1 MSSYENYTQT
11 SAVYDHTRVPVGL
24 EIISAALSA
33 GSTKP
38 DRQILLDA
46 GCGTGIYTF
55 ALIDQ
60 VHRVE
65 AIDLNRSMLA
75 VARSKMC
82 SATEQGR
89 IGFTR
94 GSITQLPF
102 KSQNVDGVMMNQIL
116 HHLPDQPGDGW
127 PLHHQALKEC
137 ARVLRPAG
145 VLIINSCTHEQLEKG
160 FWFYKL
166 IPNARTAV
174 MRKVIPEKELDT
186 LLCSVGLTLNGRMV
200 DFDGVLQG
208 ESYFDAEAVLDY
220 AWRKGDSIWTLASD
234 HELQTALTRIAE
246 LSTRNKLQS
255 FMQRYDVDRPTVGQT
270 SFSVAIKN

>member
-11 SAVYDHTRVPVGL
+11 STVYDHTRVPVGL

-102 KSQNVDGVMMNQIL
+102 KTHSVDGVMMNQIL
-116 HHLPDQPGDGW
+116 HHLPDQAGDGW

-137 ARVLRPAG
+137 ARVLRQGG
-145 VLIINSCTHEQLEKG
+145 VLIINSCTHKQLEKG

-166 IPNARTAV
+166 IPNAQTAV

-200 DFDGVLQG
+200 DFEGVLQG

-220 AWRKGDSIWTLASD
+220 AWRKGDSIWTLAND

-246 LSTRNKLQS
+246 LSARNKLQS

>member
-24 EIISAALSA
+24 EIITAALSS

-55 ALIDQ
+55 ALVDQ

-65 AIDLNRSMLA
+65 AIDLNRSMLS
-75 VARSKMC
+75 VARSKRR
-82 SATEQGR
+82 SAVKHDR
-89 IGFTR
+89 IGFTQ
-94 GSITQLPF
+94 GSISQLPF
-102 KSQNVDGVMMNQIL
+102 ETQSVDGVMMNQVL
-116 HHLPDQPGDGW
+116 HHLPDQAEDGW
-127 PLHHQALKEC
+127 PLHHQVLKEC
-137 ARVLRPAG
+137 ARVLRPGG

-160 FWFYKL
+160 FWFYEL

-174 MRKVIPEKELDT
+174 MRKIIPEKELDA
-186 LLCSVGLTLNGRMV
+186 LMCGVGLTLNDRLV
-200 DFDGVLQG
+200 ELDGVLQG

-234 HELQTALTRIAE
+234 QELRTALTQVTE
-246 LSTRNKLQS
+246 LAAKNQLQS
-255 FMQRYDVDRPTVGQT
+255 FMQRYDADRPALGQT
-270 SFSVAIKN
+270 SFSVAIKK

>member
-33 GSTKP
+33 GSAKP
-38 DRQILLDA
+38 DQQILLDA

-65 AIDLNRSMLA
+65 AIDLNRSMLS

-82 SATEQGR
+82 SAAEHDR

-102 KSQNVDGVMMNQIL
+102 KSESVDGVMMNQIL
-116 HHLPDQPGDGW
+116 HHLPDQAGDGW
-127 PLHHQALKEC
+127 PLHHQALQEC
-137 ARVLRPAG
+137 ARVLRPGG
-145 VLIINSCTHEQLEKG
+145 VLVINSCTHEQLEKG
-160 FWFYKL
+160 FWFYEL

-174 MRKVIPEKELDT
+174 MHKIIPEKELDT
-186 LLCSVGLTLNGRMV
+186 LIRRVGLTLDRRMV
-200 DFDGVLQG
+200 DFDGILQG
-208 ESYFDAEAVLDY
+208 ESYFDAEAALD
-220 AWRKGDSIWTLASD
+220 
-234 HELQTALTRIAE
+234 
-246 LSTRNKLQS
+246 LSL
-255 FMQRYDVDRPTVGQT
+255 
-270 SFSVAIKN
+270 IHI

>member
-33 GSTKP
+33 GSTKL

-65 AIDLNRSMLA
+65 SIDLNRSMLA

-102 KSQNVDGVMMNQIL
+102 KTHSVDGVMMNQIL
-116 HHLPDQPGDGW
+116 HHLPDQAGNGW
-127 PLHHQALKEC
+127 PLHRQALKEC
-137 ARVLRPAG
+137 ARVLRPGG

-160 FWFYKL
+160 FWFYEL

-174 MRKVIPEKELDT
+174 MRKIIPEKELDT
-186 LLCSVGLTLNGRMV
+186 LLCSVGLTLNERMV
-200 DFDGVLQG
+200 DFEGVLQG

-246 LSTRNKLQS
+246 LSARNKLQS

>member
-11 SAVYDHTRVPVGL
+11 SVVYDHTRVPVGL

-102 KSQNVDGVMMNQIL
+102 KTHSVDGVMMNQIL
-116 HHLPDQPGDGW
+116 HHLPDQAGDGW

-137 ARVLRPAG
+137 ARVLRQGG
-145 VLIINSCTHEQLEKG
+145 VLIINSCTHKQLEKG
-160 FWFYKL
+160 FWFYEL

-186 LLCSVGLTLNGRMV
+186 LLCSVGLTLIRRMV

-246 LSTRNKLQS
+246 LSARNKLQS

>member
-24 EIISAALSA
+24 EIISAALSP

-102 KSQNVDGVMMNQIL
+102 KTHSVDGVMMNQIL
-116 HHLPDQPGDGW
+116 HHLPDQAGDGW

-137 ARVLRPAG
+137 ARVLRQGG
-145 VLIINSCTHEQLEKG
+145 VLIINSCTHKQLEKG
-160 FWFYKL
+160 FWVYNL

-246 LSTRNKLQS
+246 LSARNKLQS

>member
-11 SAVYDHTRVPVGL
+11 SVVYDYTRVPVGL

-33 GSTKP
+33 ASTKP
-38 DRQILLDA
+38 DQQILLDA
-46 GCGTGIYTF
+46 GCGTGIYTI

-65 AIDLNRSMLA
+65 AVDLNRSMLS
-75 VARSKMC
+75 VARSKID
-82 SATEQGR
+82 STAENGG
-89 IGFTR
+89 IGFTQ

-102 KSQNVDGVMMNQIL
+102 KNESVDGVIMNQVL
-116 HHLPDQPGDGW
+116 HHLPDQAGDGW

-137 ARVLRPAG
+137 ARVLRPSG

-160 FWFYKL
+160 FWFYEL

-174 MRKVIPEKELDT
+174 MRKIIPEKELDI
-186 LLCSVGLTLNGRMV
+186 LMCGVGLTLNERMV
-200 DFDGVLQG
+200 DFDGILQG

-234 HELQTALTRIAE
+234 HELQTTLTQITE
-246 LSTRNKLQS
+246 LSAKNQLQS
-255 FMQRYDVDRPTVGQT
+255 FMQRYDADRPALGQT

>member
-82 SATEQGR
+82 SAAEHDR
-89 IGFTR
+89 IRFTQ

-102 KSQNVDGVMMNQIL
+102 KSQSVDGVMMNQIL
-116 HHLPDQPGDGW
+116 HHLPDQAGDGW

-137 ARVLRPAG
+137 ARVLRQGG
-145 VLIINSCTHEQLEKG
+145 VLIINSCTHKQLEKG
-160 FWFYKL
+160 FWFYEL

-174 MRKVIPEKELDT
+174 MRKIIPEKELDA
-186 LLCSVGLTLNGRMV
+186 LMCGVGFQL
-200 DFDGVLQG
+200 
-208 ESYFDAEAVLDY
+208 
-220 AWRKGDSIWTLASD
+220 
-234 HELQTALTRIAE
+234 
-246 LSTRNKLQS
+246 
-255 FMQRYDVDRPTVGQT
+255 
-270 SFSVAIKN
+270 

>member
-11 SAVYDHTRVPVGL
+11 SAVYDHTPVPVGL

-102 KSQNVDGVMMNQIL
+102 KTHSVDAVMMNQIL
-116 HHLPDQPGDGW
+116 HHLPDQAGDGW

-137 ARVLRPAG
+137 ARVLRQGG
-145 VLIINSCTHEQLEKG
+145 VLIINSCTHKQLEKG
-160 FWFYKL
+160 FWFYEL

-174 MRKVIPEKELDT
+174 MRKIIPEKELDI
-186 LLCSVGLTLNGRMV
+186 LMCSVGLTLNGRMV

-234 HELQTALTRIAE
+234 HELQTALAQVAE
-246 LSTRNKLQS
+246 LAAKNQLQS
-255 FMQRYDVDRPTVGQT
+255 FMQRYDADRPALGQT

>member
-82 SATEQGR
+82 SATVQGR
-89 IGFTR
+89 ISFTR
-94 GSITQLPF
+94 GSIIQLPF
-102 KSQNVDGVMMNQIL
+102 KTHSVDGVMMNQIL
-116 HHLPDQPGDGW
+116 HHLPDQAGDGW

-137 ARVLRPAG
+137 ARVLRQGG
-145 VLIINSCTHEQLEKG
+145 VLIINSCTHKQLEKG

-246 LSTRNKLQS
+246 LSARNKLQS

>member
-11 SAVYDHTRVPVGL
+11 SAVYDYTRVPVGL

-65 AIDLNRSMLA
+65 AIDLNGSMLA

-94 GSITQLPF
+94 GSFTRLPF
-102 KSQNVDGVMMNQIL
+102 KTHSVDGVMMNQIL
-116 HHLPDQPGDGW
+116 HHLPDQAGDGW

-137 ARVLRPAG
+137 ARVLRQGG
-145 VLIINSCTHEQLEKG
+145 VLIINSCTHKQLEKG
-160 FWFYKL
+160 FWFYEL

-174 MRKVIPEKELDT
+174 MRKIIPEKELDT
-186 LLCSVGLTLNGRMV
+186 LLCSVGLTLNRLMV

-220 AWRKGDSIWTLASD
+220 AWRKGDSIWTLASE
-234 HELQTALTRIAE
+234 HELQTALTQIAE
-246 LSTRNKLQS
+246 LSAKNQLQS
-255 FMQRYDVDRPTVGQT
+255 FMQRYDADRPALGQT

>member
-65 AIDLNRSMLA
+65 AVDLNRSMLS
-75 VARSKMC
+75 VARSKMD
-82 SATEQGR
+82 STAENGR
-89 IGFTR
+89 IGFTQ

-102 KSQNVDGVMMNQIL
+102 KTRSVDSVMMNQVL
-116 HHLPDQPGDGW
+116 HHLPDQAGDGW

-137 ARVLRPAG
+137 ARVLRPGG

-160 FWFYKL
+160 FWFYEL

-174 MRKVIPEKELDT
+174 MRKIIPEKELDT

-246 LSTRNKLQS
+246 LSARNKLQS

>member
-1 MSSYENYTQT
+1 MSSYENYTQP

-33 GSTKP
+33 SSTKP

-60 VHRVE
+60 VDRVE

-102 KSQNVDGVMMNQIL
+102 KTHSVDGVMMNQIL
-116 HHLPDQPGDGW
+116 HHLPDQAGDGW

-137 ARVLRPAG
+137 ARVLRQGG
-145 VLIINSCTHEQLEKG
+145 VLIINSCTHKQLEKG

-166 IPNARTAV
+166 IPNAQTAV

-186 LLCSVGLTLNGRMV
+186 LLCSVGLTLNRRMV

-208 ESYFDAEAVLDY
+208 ESYFDAEAVLNY

-246 LSTRNKLQS
+246 LSARNKLQS

>member
-38 DRQILLDA
+38 NRQILLDA

-75 VARSKMC
+75 VAQSKMC
-82 SATEQGR
+82 SPAEHDR

-102 KSQNVDGVMMNQIL
+102 KSQSVDGVMMNQIL
-116 HHLPDQPGDGW
+116 HHLPDEAGHGW

-137 ARVLRPAG
+137 ARVLRPSG

-160 FWFYKL
+160 FWFYEL

-174 MRKVIPEKELDT
+174 MHKIIPEKELDT
-186 LLCSVGLTLNGRMV
+186 LLRGVGLTLNGRMV

-208 ESYFDAEAVLDY
+208 KSYFNAEAVLDY
-220 AWRKGDSIWTLASD
+220 AWRKGDSIWALASD
-234 HELQTALTRIAE
+234 RELQTALTHIAE
-246 LSTRNKLQS
+246 LSAKNQLQS
-255 FMQRYDVDRPTVGQT
+255 FMQRYDADRPALGQT

>member
-55 ALIDQ
+55 ALINQ

-65 AIDLNRSMLA
+65 AIDLNHSMLA
-75 VARSKMC
+75 VARSKMS

-102 KSQNVDGVMMNQIL
+102 KTHSVDGVMMNQIL
-116 HHLPDQPGDGW
+116 HHLPDQAGDGW

-137 ARVLRPAG
+137 ARVLRQGG
-145 VLIINSCTHEQLEKG
+145 VLIINSCTHKQLEKG

-208 ESYFDAEAVLDY
+208 ESYFNAEAVLDY

-246 LSTRNKLQS
+246 LSARNKLQS

>member
-24 EIISAALSA
+24 EIITAALSSS
-33 GSTKP
+33 STKP

-55 ALIDQ
+55 ALVDQ

-65 AIDLNRSMLA
+65 AIDLNRSMLS
-75 VARSKMC
+75 VARSKMR
-82 SATEQGR
+82 SAVKQDRIRFTE
-89 IGFTR
+89 
-94 GSITQLPF
+94 GSISKLPCETHR
-102 KSQNVDGVMMNQIL
+102 VDGVMMNQVL
-116 HHLPDQPGDGW
+116 HHLPDQAEDGW
-127 PLHHQALKEC
+127 PLHHQVLKEC
-137 ARVLRPAG
+137 ARVLRPGG

-160 FWFYKL
+160 FWFYEL

-174 MRKVIPEKELDT
+174 IRKIIPEKELDT
-186 LLCSVGLTLNGRMV
+186 LMCGVGLTLNGRMV

-234 HELQTALTRIAE
+234 HELQTALTQIAE
-246 LSTRNKLQS
+246 LSANNQLQA
-255 FMQRYDVDRPTVGQT
+255 FMHRYDADRPALGQT